1 MGGLCSKD
9 LFSSIAFRE
18 WFLKATFWV
27 RAAGCMTF
35 FSLVG
40 GEVTR

>member
-18 WFLKATFWV
+18 WFLNATFGV
-27 RAAGCMTF
+27 KAAGCLAF
-35 FSLVG
+35 FGLV